1 MTHLRY
7 VLIMVACIG
16 MSFSIV
22 FAQED
27 ALSVGTLRGQ
37 IIDLTQAQ
45 NPVEGV
51 EVKIVAQDGG
61 KAFITKT
68 DADGNYKHA
77 WLPAGRY
84 MISISKDGYDKRS
97 GKSVTIVEGGDHF
110 VPLKMMPNGIIE
122 PPFAGH
128 PAERLNIIVK
138 QQIISLL
145 QRFTES
151 VGERYGLNESAA
163 KTFHRSILNSI
174 AETLEQSGNL
184 SAFAK
189 AIEAGNMSLLE
200 ILLSRPDWKAAFVEH
215 LSEAQLQDYLEW
227 TVARRERD
235 QQAVARRLTMLID
248 KELSLTID
256 QREKIVQLLLEAAE
270 NEGFPSSMNALRL
283 SSLQAVHLTHYRL
296 KISLDDVLSEVQ
308 SKVWQGFINTNA
320 NRVRELVFIP
330 EVEVR
335 HEVEDKQKN
344 EKEGADI
351 DKKRAFLRKEPPKHV
366 KIEQKVD
373 IVINEIVV
381 ERNQPWI
388 EINPNTVASPEQMM
402 EIAEAKLAAHTELL
416 GPLNERAA
424 RRLALVTKG
433 VAQQYIEAQD
443 KDREAMDVLRG
454 EGDMK
459 VDVTNYPLYQQAIKD
474 VLSEEAFAEYTAHK
488 AEREALRL
496 QALRDIVVA
505 CMDAQL
511 LLDDPQRKALETAAS
526 ELVPAPVHAR
536 SHSTFMFF
544 QLFPQTVNYEVLTPW
559 QQGEFERVFGPLA
572 WRRKR

>member
-7 VLIMVACIG
+7 VLILVACVG
-16 MSFSIV
+16 MSFGIV
-22 FAQED
+22 LAQEGG
-27 ALSVGTLRGQ
+27 LSVGTLRGQ

-51 EVKIVAQDGG
+51 EVKIVPQDGG

-68 DADGNYKHA
+68 DAEGNYEHA
-77 WLPAGRY
+77 GLPVGRY
-84 MISISKDGYDKRS
+84 LISISKDGYDKRG
-97 GKSVTIVEGGDHF
+97 GKPVTIVKGGDHF
-110 VPLKMMPNGIIE
+110 VPLMMMPKGNIE

-128 PAERLNIIVK
+128 PAERLNIIIK

-151 VGERYGLNESAA
+151 VGERYGLNEAAA
-163 KTFHRSILNSI
+163 KAFHRSILNSI

-184 SAFAK
+184 NAFAK

-200 ILLSRPDWKAAFVEH
+200 ILLSRPDCKAAFVEH

-227 TVARRERD
+227 TVARRARD
-235 QQAVARRLTMLID
+235 RQAVARRITMLID
-248 KELSLTID
+248 KELSLTAD
-256 QREKIVQLLLEAAE
+256 QREEIVRLLLEAAE

-296 KISLDDVLSEVQ
+296 KISLDEVLSEVQ
-308 SKVWQGFINTNA
+308 SKVWQGFVNMNA
-320 NRVRELVFIP
+320 NRVREFVFIP
-330 EVEVR
+330 EVEVKNK
-335 HEVEDKQKN
+335 VEDEQKN
-344 EKEGADI
+344 EKDGADV
-351 DKKRAFLRKEPPKHV
+351 DKKRAFLRKEPPKQV
-366 KIEQKVD
+366 KIEEKVE

-416 GPLNERAA
+416 GPLDERAA
-424 RRLALVTKG
+424 RRLALVAKG
-433 VAQQYIEAQD
+433 VAQQFIEAQD
-443 KDREAMDVLRG
+443 HTHEAIGREEDT
-454 EGDMK
+454 K
-459 VDVTNYPLYQQAIKD
+459 VDITDQPLYHQAIKD
-474 VLSEEAFAEYTAHK
+474 VLSEEAFEKYSAHQ
-488 AEREALRL
+488 ADREALRL

-505 CMDAQL
+505 CMDTQL

-526 ELVPAPVHAR
+526 QLVPAPVHVR
-536 SHSTFMFF
+536 SHSTFIFF
-544 QLFPQTVNYEVLTPW
+544 QLFPQTVDFEVLTPW